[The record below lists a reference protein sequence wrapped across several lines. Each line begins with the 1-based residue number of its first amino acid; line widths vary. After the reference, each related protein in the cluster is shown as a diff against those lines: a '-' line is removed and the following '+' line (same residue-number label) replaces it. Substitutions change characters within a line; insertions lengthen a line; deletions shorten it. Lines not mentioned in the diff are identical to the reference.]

1 MLFFDLHSKIYSDK
15 KSKGE
20 TILKKEN
27 KEQELTKK
35 LEYIGLNLNE
45 IPETLKLVEDLQF
58 KPNVGLDEKKYRQ
71 YRFVSPKEIEILLS
85 PTNRLEDVKE
95 KYSKASPLVSYLI
108 PDNEENAEK
117 CEIFKNMLREVKIED
132 IEKIEQDQ
140 QQLNKK
146 IPFKVRYPGNYL
158 WQIYYSSASN
168 KYFMIVPTEDK
179 DYSTFF
185 YVLKKQIE
193 KKKAGKVFVPIS
205 NADYSKELLN
215 KTEIQSLEN
224 YLWLFTKDWPS
235 IYEVYDKNDKVS
247 LQIVGTTEV
256 YGKIKSEYK
265 VKLSNKIEATK
276 FFKLVKALFILQSEL
291 PNYFKFDTQIDK
303 QGSLEFY
310 YEDKLL
316 QYDDLSDWVNEQYR
330 RMLEIQ
336 KNSTKENSELGEK
349 LAKLKNQSQDLEME
363 YLSKE
368 KQISTFLE
376 CKKTFFGKVK
386 YFFKYSGKKSK
397 RKEEKPK
404 EIKTEKVKIEKEE
417 IIDEILK
424 KQYTLDELLTKG
436 KKANEKETELKNTK
450 MDINALKLKNVNLVK
465 KIENAT
471 AFIEEIDSHKKSI
484 FEFWK
489 YSNKDEVQAL
499 EEGEEEPINVKPH
512 SKVFDYEEDFEEFG
526 ATMDKIQREI
536 LTKEELD
543 SVYLATTNQ
552 IEIMNKLKTN
562 TTEPKEL
569 DKWLKQ
575 IKTDLKN
582 DKDMTEE
589 EVVDIFGGLAED
601 TRKVKK
607 LANKSHREQ
616 PKNKYSILRISKSA
630 KTVDYKV
637 ALNNAIRVLDK
648 ALDKNQLGQEVS
660 AYAWTEEE
668 NIDPNKIN
676 IFNLNPEKEIE
687 EALKGTEN
695 TKINLY
701 KMNFGKGIK
710 AIAFTNCVYFD
721 NQNKTLPIGM
731 DKDTRILAKILDTDI
746 QLDSKKV
753 VKVGRLEDEKDEASK
768 LIIKTINVLEYS
780 VKVIEK
786 GENKE

>member
-1 MLFFDLHSKIYSDK
+1 M
-15 KSKGE
+15 
-20 TILKKEN
+20 KKEN

-35 LEYIGLNLNE
+35 MEFIGLNLEE
-45 IPETLKLVEDLQF
+45 IPETLKLVENLQF
-58 KPNVGLDEKKYRQ
+58 KPNVGFDEKKYRQ

-85 PTNRLEDVKE
+85 PTNRLDDIKE
-95 KYSKASPLVSYLI
+95 KYTKANPLISYLQPI
-108 PDNEENAEK
+108 DEENLDRKET
-117 CEIFKNMLREVKIED
+117 FLRMLDEVTIEE
-132 IEKIEQDQ
+132 IEKIEQEQ

-146 IPFKVRYPGNYL
+146 IPFKVRYPRNYL
-158 WQIYYSSASN
+158 WQIYYSSASD

-205 NADYSKELLN
+205 NADYGKELLN
-215 KTEIQSLEN
+215 KTEITSLEN

-235 IYEVYDKNDKVS
+235 IYEVYDKNEKVS
-247 LQIVGTTEV
+247 LQIVGQTEV

-291 PNYFKFDTQIDK
+291 PSYFKFDTEIDK

-310 YEDKLL
+310 YDGELL
-316 QYDDLSDWVNEQYR
+316 EYDELSDWVNEQHKK
-330 RMLEIQ
+330 LVEIQ
-336 KNSTKENSELGEK
+336 KKSAKENVELKE
-349 LAKLKNQSQDLEME
+349 KLKNLKMQIEELEIE

-397 RKEEKPK
+397 KKEEIHREEKIDTK
-404 EIKTEKVKIEKEE
+404 EVEEKEE
-417 IIDEILK
+417 EIEIK
-424 KQYTLDELLTKG
+424 YKRQYTLDELLERG
-436 KKANEKETELKNTK
+436 KIANEKETEVKNCK
-450 MDINALKLKNVNLVK
+450 MDINALKLKRVNLVK

-489 YSNKDEVQAL
+489 YSNKDEIQSL
-499 EEGEEEPINVKPH
+499 EEGQEEPINVKPH
-512 SKVFDYEEDFEEFG
+512 SKVFDFEEDFEEFG
-526 ATMDKIQREI
+526 TTMDKIQREI
-536 LTKEELD
+536 LSKEELD
-543 SVYLATTNQ
+543 SIYLTTTEQ
-552 IEIMNKLKTN
+552 VEIINKLKTN
-562 TTEPKEL
+562 NTEPKEL

-582 DKDMTEE
+582 EKDITEDD
-589 EVVDIFGGLAED
+589 VIDIFGGLSED
-601 TRKVKK
+601 TRKVAK
-607 LANKSHREQ
+607 LANTSHREQ
-616 PKNKYSILRISKSA
+616 PKNKYSILRISRET

-637 ALNNAIRVLDK
+637 ALINEMRKVDSTLE
-648 ALDKNQLGQEVS
+648 KNQLTQNVS
-660 AYAWTEEE
+660 VYKWTEEE
-668 NIDPNKIN
+668 KLDARKIN
-676 IFNLNPEKEIE
+676 VFNLNPEKEIE
-687 EALKGTEN
+687 EAIKTTEG

-701 KMNFGKGIK
+701 KLNLEKGINV
-710 AIAFTNCVYFD
+710 IAFTNSVYYD

-731 DKDTRILAKILDTDI
+731 NRDTRIIAKISDTDI
-746 QLDSKKV
+746 KLESKRTIR
-753 VKVGRLEDEKDEASK
+753 VGRLEDEKDEASK
-768 LIIKTINVLEYS
+768 LIIKTINVLEYT
-780 VKVIEK
+780 VKEIE
-786 GENKE
+786 EDNEEE

>member
-1 MLFFDLHSKIYSDK
+1 M
-15 KSKGE
+15 
-20 TILKKEN
+20 KKEN
-27 KEQELTKK
+27 KEQELSKK
-35 LEYIGLNLNE
+35 LEYIGLNLDE
-45 IPETLKLVEDLQF
+45 IPETLKLVEDIQF
-58 KPNVGLDEKKYRQ
+58 KPTVGFDEKKYRQ

-85 PTNRLEDVKE
+85 PTNRLDDVKE
-95 KYSKASPLVSYLI
+95 KYSKASPLISYLL
-108 PDNEENAEK
+108 PDEENADK
-117 CEIFKNMLREVKIED
+117 KDTFLRMLKEVQIEE
-132 IEKIEQDQ
+132 IEKIEQEQ
-140 QQLNKK
+140 QAINKK

-158 WQIYYSSASN
+158 WQIYYSQASD

-235 IYEVYDKNDKVS
+235 IYEVYDKTEKVS
-247 LQIVGTTEV
+247 LQIVGQTEV

-276 FFKLVKALFILQSEL
+276 FFKLVKALFILQSDL
-291 PNYFKFDTQIDK
+291 PSYYKFTTQIDK

-310 YEDKLL
+310 YEDKQLE
-316 QYDDLSDWVNEQYR
+316 YDQLSDWVNEQYKR
-330 RMLEIQ
+330 LLEIE
-336 KNSTKENSELGEK
+336 KNSAKENIGLKEK
-349 LAKLKNQSQDLEME
+349 LDKLKKQSEELEIE

-397 RKEEKPK
+397 KKEE
-404 EIKTEKVKIEKEE
+404 IKIEEKVKKEEKEE
-417 IIDEILK
+417 IQEVEEVLK
-424 KQYTLDELLTKG
+424 RQYTLDELLEKG
-436 KKANEKETELKNTK
+436 KKASEKESQLKNTK

-489 YSNKDEVQAL
+489 YSNKDEIQAL

-512 SKVFDYEEDFEEFG
+512 SKIFDYEEDFEEFG
-526 ATMDKIQREI
+526 INMDKIQREI
-536 LTKEELD
+536 FSKEELD
-543 SVYLATTNQ
+543 SLYLTTTNQ

-562 TTEPKEL
+562 TLEPKEL

-582 DKDMTEE
+582 EKDMTEE
-589 EVVDIFGGLAED
+589 EVVDIFGSLSED

-616 PKNKYSILRISKSA
+616 PKNKYSILRISKA
-630 KTVDYKV
+630 TKVVDYKV
-637 ALNNAIRVLDK
+637 ALNNAIRIINEAIK
-648 ALDKNQLGQEVS
+648 KNQLGQEV
-660 AYAWTEEE
+660 ATYKWTTEDK
-668 NIDPNKIN
+668 NIDANEIN
-676 IFNLNPEKEIE
+676 VLNLNPEAEIE
-687 EALKGTEN
+687 ETLKIEDI
-695 TKINLY
+695 TKFNLY
-701 KMNFGKGIK
+701 KLNLGKGVK
-710 AIAFTNCVYFD
+710 AIAFTNCIYYD
-721 NQNKTLPIGM
+721 NQNKTLPEGM
-731 DKDTRILAKILDTDI
+731 DKDTRIIAKISDTDLH
-746 QLDSKKV
+746 LDGKKTIR
-753 VKVGRLEDEKDEASK
+753 VGMLEDEKDESSK
-768 LIIKTINVLEYS
+768 LVIKTINILEYTINE
-780 VKVIEK
+780 IEEK
-786 GENKE
+786 KED

>member
-1 MLFFDLHSKIYSDK
+1 M
-15 KSKGE
+15 
-20 TILKKEN
+20 KKEN
-27 KEQELTKK
+27 KEQEIAKK
-35 LEYIGLNLNE
+35 LEYIGLNLEE

-58 KPNVGLDEKKYRQ
+58 KPTVGFDEKKYRQ
-71 YRFVSPKEIEILLS
+71 YRYVSPKEIEILLS
-85 PTNRLEDVKE
+85 PTNRLDDVKE
-95 KYSKASPLVSYLI
+95 KYSKASPLISYLS
-108 PDNEENAEK
+108 PENEENEEK
-117 CEIFKNMLREVKIED
+117 KATFLRMLDEVKIEE
-132 IEKIEQDQ
+132 IEKIEENQ
-140 QQLNKK
+140 QALNKK

-158 WQIYYSSASN
+158 WQIYYAPTSE

-205 NADYSKELLN
+205 NADYTKELLN

-235 IYEVYDKNDKVS
+235 VYEVYDKNEKVS
-247 LQIVGTTEV
+247 LQVVGTTEV

-291 PNYFKFDTQIDK
+291 PSYYKFTTQIDK

-310 YEDKLL
+310 YEDELI
-316 QYDDLSDWVNEQYR
+316 QYDDLSDWVNEQYKKL
-330 RMLEIQ
+330 LEIE
-336 KNSTKENSELGEK
+336 KNSIKDNSELKEK
-349 LAKLKNQSQDLEME
+349 LAKLKQQSEQLEIE

-397 RKEEKPK
+397 KKEEKIIK
-404 EIKTEKVKIEKEE
+404 EEKIEIKKEE
-417 IIDEILK
+417 TVVEETLK
-424 KQYTLDELLTKG
+424 KQYTLDELLEKG
-436 KKANEKETELKNTK
+436 KKANDRETDLKNTK

-499 EEGEEEPINVKPH
+499 EEGEEEPVNVKPH
-512 SKVFDYEEDFEEFG
+512 SKVFDFEEDFEEFG
-526 ATMDKIQREI
+526 NSMDKIQRDI
-536 LTKEELD
+536 LSKEELD
-543 SVYLATTNQ
+543 SLFLATTNQ
-552 IEIMNKLKTN
+552 LEIMNKLKTN
-562 TTEPKEL
+562 TLEPKEL

-575 IKTDLKN
+575 IKADLKN
-582 DKDMTEE
+582 EKDMTEE
-589 EVVDIFGGLAED
+589 EVIDIFGGLSED

-616 PKNKYSILRISKSA
+616 PKNRYSILRISKA
-630 KTVDYKV
+630 TKVVDYKV
-637 ALNNAIRVLDK
+637 ALNNAIRIINDAVK
-648 ALDKNQLGQEVS
+648 KNQLGQEVS
-660 AYAWTEEE
+660 TYRWTEEDK
-668 NIDPNKIN
+668 NIDANEIN
-676 IFNLNPEKEIE
+676 VFNLNPELEIE
-687 EALKGTEN
+687 QALKTTEN
-695 TKINLY
+695 AKFNLY
-701 KMNFGKGIK
+701 KINFGKGIN
-710 AIAFTNCVYFD
+710 AIAFTNSIYYD
-721 NQNKTLPIGM
+721 NQNKTLPLGM
-731 DKDTRILAKILDTDI
+731 DKDTRILAKITDTDLH
-746 QLDSKKV
+746 LDNKKV
-753 VKVGRLEDEKDEASK
+753 IRIGLLEDENDESSK
-768 LIIKTINVLEYS
+768 LIIKTVNILEYTIKE
-780 VKVIEK
+780 VEEK
-786 GENKE
+786 TEK

>member
-1 MLFFDLHSKIYSDK
+1 MR
-15 KSKGE
+15 GE
-20 TILKKEN
+20 TILEKKN
-27 KEQELTKK
+27 KAQEIEKK
-35 LEYIGLNLNE
+35 LEYIGLNLEE
-45 IPETLKLVEDLQF
+45 IPETLKLVEDIKF
-58 KPNVGLDEKKYRQ
+58 KPTVGIDDKKYRQ

-95 KYSKASPLVSYLI
+95 KYSKATPLVSYLL
-108 PDNEENAEK
+108 PNSEEEQEK
-117 CEIFKNMLREVKIED
+117 HETFMRMLNEVKIED
-132 IEKIEQDQ
+132 IEKIEQEQ
-140 QQLNKK
+140 QAINKK

-158 WQIYYSSASN
+158 WQIYYSSATD

-185 YVLKKQIE
+185 YVLKKQVE

-205 NADYSKELLN
+205 NSDYSKELLN

-224 YLWLFTKDWPS
+224 YLWNFTKDWPS
-235 IYEVYDKNDKVS
+235 IYEVYDKTDKVS
-247 LQIVGTTEV
+247 LQIVGQAEV

-291 PNYFKFDTQIDK
+291 PSYFKFDTQIDK

-310 YEDKLL
+310 YEDKILE
-316 QYDDLSDWVNEQYR
+316 YDELSDWVNEQYQKL
-330 RMLEIQ
+330 LEIE
-336 KNSTKENSELGEK
+336 KDALKENTELQEK
-349 LAKLKNQSQDLEME
+349 LRKLKRQSQELEIE

-397 RKEEKPK
+397 KSEEKNVEAKEEKL
-404 EIKTEKVKIEKEE
+404 ERNKVEE
-417 IIDEILK
+417 INEILK
-424 KQYTLDELLTKG
+424 KQYTLEELLAKG
-436 KKANEKETELKNTK
+436 KKANERETELKNTK

-471 AFIEEIDSHKKSI
+471 AFIAEIDSHKKSI

-512 SKVFDYEEDFEEFG
+512 SKIFDFEEDFEEFG
-526 ATMDKIQREI
+526 TLMDRVQRDQFS
-536 LTKEELD
+536 KEELD
-543 SVYLATTNQ
+543 CIYLTTTNQ

-569 DKWLKQ
+569 DQWLKQ
-575 IKTDLKN
+575 IKADLKN
-582 DKDMTEE
+582 EKDMTEE

-601 TRKVKK
+601 TRKITK

-616 PKNKYSILRISKSA
+616 PKNKYSILKISKSI

-637 ALNNAIRVLDK
+637 ALNNAIRTISE
-648 ALDKNQLGQEVS
+648 AINKNQLGQEVS
-660 AYAWTEEE
+660 AYKWTVEEE
-668 NIDPNKIN
+668 NIDPNKFN
-676 IFNLNPEKEIE
+676 VFNLNQEKEIE
-687 EALKGTEN
+687 DALKSSEN

-701 KMNFGKGIK
+701 KMNFDKGIN
-710 AIAFTNCVYFD
+710 AIAFSNCIYFD
-721 NQNKTLPIGM
+721 NQNKTLPLGM
-731 DKDTRILAKILDTDI
+731 NKDTRILAKVLDTDI
-746 QLDSKKV
+746 QLKSRKV
-753 VKVGRLEDEKDEASK
+753 IRVGRLEDEKDEASK
-768 LIIKTINVLEYS
+768 LNVKTINVLEYS
-780 VKVIEK
+780 VTEK
-786 GENKE
+786 GN

>member
-1 MLFFDLHSKIYSDK
+1 MK
-15 KSKGE
+15 KV
-20 TILKKEN
+20 N
-27 KEQELTKK
+27 KEQELSKK
-35 LEYIGLNLNE
+35 LEYIGLNLEE

-58 KPNVGLDEKKYRQ
+58 KPNVGFDEKKYRQ

-85 PTNRLEDVKE
+85 PTNRLDDIKE
-95 KYSKASPLVSYLI
+95 KYSKASPLVEYLVNN
-108 PDNEENAEK
+108 DGQNEDK
-117 CEIFKNMLREVKIED
+117 CETFKKMLSETKIEE

-140 QQLNKK
+140 QNLNKK

-158 WQIYYSSASN
+158 WQIYYSSTAN
-168 KYFMIVPTEDK
+168 KYFMLVPTEDK

-235 IYEVYDKNDKVS
+235 IYEVYDKNEKVS

-265 VKLSNKIEATK
+265 VKLTNKIEANK
-276 FFKLVKALFILQSEL
+276 FFKLVKALFILQSEV
-291 PNYFKFDTQIDK
+291 PSYYKFETQIDK

-310 YEDKLL
+310 YENQLL
-316 QYDDLSDWVNEQYR
+316 QYDDLSDWVNEQYKR
-330 RMLEIQ
+330 LLEIQ
-336 KNSTKENSELGEK
+336 KNAIKENSELSEK
-349 LAKLKNQSQDLEME
+349 LRKLKYQSEELEIE

-397 RKEEKPK
+397 RKEEKNK
-404 EIKTEKVKIEKEE
+404 EIREEKIKPEKEE
-417 IIDEILK
+417 IIDEELK
-424 KQYTLDELLTKG
+424 KQYTLDELLEKG
-436 KKANEKETELKNTK
+436 KIAYQKDTDLKNAK

-471 AFIEEIDSHKKSI
+471 AYIAEIDSHKKSI

-499 EEGEEEPINVKPH
+499 EEGEEEPVNVKPH
-512 SKVFDYEEDFEEFG
+512 SKIFDYEEDFDEFG
-526 ATMDKIQREI
+526 KTMDKIQRGL

-543 SVYLATTNQ
+543 AVYLTTTNQ

-562 TTEPKEL
+562 TIQPKEL

-575 IKTDLKN
+575 VKADLKKE
-582 DKDMTEE
+582 KDITEE
-589 EVVDIFGGLAED
+589 DAIDIFGSLSED

-616 PKNKYSILRISKSA
+616 PKNKYSILRISKDY

-637 ALNNAIRVLDK
+637 ALNNAIRTIDK
-648 ALDKNQLGQEVS
+648 AFEKNKLGQEIS
-660 AYAWTEEE
+660 AYAWTEED
-668 NIDPNKIN
+668 NLDSNRIN
-676 IFNLNPEKEIE
+676 VFNLNPEKEIE
-687 EALKGTEN
+687 DSLKATES

-701 KMNFGKGIK
+701 KMNLNKGINVV
-710 AIAFTNCVYFD
+710 AFSNCVYYD
-721 NQNKTLPIGM
+721 NQNKTLPLGM
-731 DKDTRILAKILDTDI
+731 DKDTRILAKILNTDLK
-746 QLDSKKV
+746 LDSKKV

-768 LIIKTINVLEYS
+768 LIIKTINILEYT
-780 VKVIEK
+780 VKPIEEETK
-786 GENKE
+786 K